1 MQYNNKG
8 KYTKNKYGA
17 VKQTFNGRS
26 YHSKGEAAFA
36 QQLELRKLA
45 GEVVHIKPQHKLP
58 LYVNGK
64 LITSY
69 YIDFKVELSDGSFE
83 LIEYKGFPTPLWLV
97 KWRLTESLLK
107 AGQLEGEDP
116 ENTVLLLKTQKDLR

>member
-1 MQYNNKG
+1 MQFKNRS

-26 YHSKGEAAFA
+26 YHSKGEAAYA

-58 LYVNGK
+58 LYVNGD

-69 YIDFKVELSDGSFE
+69 YIDFKVELADGSFE

-97 KWRLTESLLK
+97 KWRLTKALLES
-107 AGQLEGEDP
+107 GQLKGEDP
-116 ENTVLLLKTQKDLR
+116 NNTVLLLKTQKDLR

>member
-1 MQYNNKG
+1 MQYKKG
-8 KYTKNKYGA
+8 FKYTKNKYGA

>member
-1 MQYNNKG
+1 MQYKKRF

-26 YHSKGEAAFA
+26 YHSKGEAAYA

-58 LYVNGK
+58 LYVNGD

-69 YIDFKVELSDGSFE
+69 YIDFKVELADGSFE

-97 KWRLTESLLK
+97 KWRLTKALLES
-107 AGQLEGEDP
+107 GQLKGEDP
-116 ENTVLLLKTQKDLR
+116 NNTVLLLKTQKDLR